1 MQNLNQSILLNLV
14 IGLPPAAEQHRIVAM
29 VDELMALCDRLEAQ
43 LTTAQSE
50 SRRLLESVLHQALN
64 DKSQVA

>member
-1 MQNLNQSILLNLV
+1 
-14 IGLPPAAEQHRIVAM
+14 